1 MEHRIVLLNGQVNE
15 MDRTN
20 AGLKEQCAE
29 NEQMM
34 SSVAGEIN
42 QMDHEVDRRRR
53 EQEALDNDNRSL
65 KNQVDDLRNSLLR
78 LEKEYEQVKF
88 VLDQESENRVKA
100 EMDIDRLKMELSVCE
115 SQSATSIEHM
125 QQNLEELRV

>member
-1 MEHRIVLLNGQVNE
+1 
-15 MDRTN
+15 
-20 AGLKEQCAE
+20 
-29 NEQMM
+29 M

-100 EMDIDRLKMELSVCE
+100 EMDIDRLKMELTVCE